1 MEFLMALPHSSASA
15 ERCFSFLKLIRS
27 PLRNKLSPETIRA
40 LMHVKRYVR
49 CPVQNW
55 EIPESLLSE
64 KWFTKKKK
72 PALVLLVELKEFG

>member
-1 MEFLMALPHSSASA
+1 
-15 ERCFSFLKLIRS
+15 
-27 PLRNKLSPETIRA
+27 
-40 LMHVKRYVR
+40 MHVKRYVR